1 MGTGPATS
9 VTGGNGTII
18 HAGTAPITLTAAGE
32 ITAEHLVTS
41 GAVNVSSAAGTL
53 VLHQLRNDIV
63 TANADI
69 VLNGQTMIN
78 PVVQSGEAKVVYS
91 RLFRLRT
98 AETFYEAPSVQ
109 VSLEMGGSGSVLLN
123 GDVLWGGTSRAA
135 PC

>member
-1 MGTGPATS
+1 M
-9 VTGGNGTII
+9 
-18 HAGTAPITLTAAGE
+18 
-32 ITAEHLVTS
+32 TS

>member
-1 MGTGPATS
+1 MTVATS
-9 VTGGNGTII
+9 NPG
-18 HAGTAPITLTAAGE
+18 GE
-32 ITAEHLVTS
+32 ITLDGPISAGGNVTI
-41 GAVNVSSAAGTL
+41 GSAAQAGATTIW
-53 VLHQLRNDIV
+53 LRNDIF
-63 TANADI
+63 TANAAI

-98 AETFYEAPSVQ
+98 AETFCEAPSVQ
-109 VSLEMGGSGSVLLN
+109 VSLETGGSGSVLLN